1 MEIAG
6 SKAAPLKHKGGKRLR
21 LTEFSWLS
29 RQYGPSEFEV
39 LDVSSQKEF
48 SDRQSDR

>member
-1 MEIAG
+1 MSGTRTQPE
-6 SKAAPLKHKGGKRLR
+6 LCLR
-21 LTEFSWLS
+21 LEPSQTP
-29 RQYGPSEFEV
+29 QYLVSGTNEAQD